1 MKNNF
6 LNIVPQEVISNGDR
20 TIRYKGRDGK
30 FHDIQSG
37 KGGDTL
43 SVEEVT
49 KTITLSLSNT
59 STNISAIDFVMRY
72 GRTRITAFEITE
84 ARYSSTSTNKIYF
97 DNSVQG
103 PFPYY
108 YNLDSE
114 KVMFVKAGIGVLD
127 EIERS
132 TFNTDMQA
140 AKEFF
145 HRTIASILDQ
155 LSPYNIYYF
164 MLKSN
169 FINRQFAL
177 SIKVSHLV
185 STAKDGTKTY
195 YGVIIPIY

>member
-6 LNIVPQEVISNGDR
+6 LNIVPQEVISNGER

-37 KGGDTL
+37 KGGDSL

-49 KTITLSLSNT
+49 RTLNMSLTNT
-59 STNISAIDFVMRY
+59 STNITAVDFTMRY
-72 GRTRITAFEITE
+72 GGAKITAIEITE
-84 ARYSSTSTNKIYF
+84 ARYSSTSANKIYF
-97 DNSVQG
+97 DNGVQG
-103 PFPYY
+103 AFPYY
-108 YNLDSE
+108 YNLESD
-114 KVMFVKAGIGVLD
+114 KVTFVKAGNGILD
-127 EIERS
+127 EITRS

-145 HRTIASILDQ
+145 HRTIATILDQ

-169 FINRQFAL
+169 FINRRFEL
-177 SIKVSHLV
+177 TIKENHLV
-185 STAKDGTKTY
+185 SIAKDGTKTD
-195 YGVIIPIY
+195 YGIIHPTY